1 MFKCCPGSHRVTL
14 METVFTINLFWTTI
28 ITLFT
33 LLPRECVFVVIENLN
48 ASIDSHP
55 HYRFDAFSTV
65 HTKKVENDRIASC
78 DVPVEL
84 YAHATDTRACYIF
97 GHPFDSDAFSTVHT
111 NTRYTRFHFDPVLR
125 TFSSLCFFD
134 ENAQRICVDGALV
147 MFIQTVEY
155 YGLVNL

>member
-1 MFKCCPGSHRVTL
+1 MRFLLSTLKKLKTIELQVVTY
-14 METVFTINLFWTTI
+14 
-28 ITLFT
+28 
-33 LLPRECVFVVIENLN
+33 RLN
-48 ASIDSHP
+48 SMHMLQIHAL
-55 HYRFDAFSTV
+55 STV
-65 HTKKVENDRIASC
+65 HT
-78 DVPVEL
+78 
-84 YAHATDTRACYIF
+84 TDTRAF
-97 GHPFDSDAFSTVHT
+97 DAFSTVHT